1 MHEYDGVF
9 GGDDGK
15 TVGIGDVVEGF
26 FGRDGLGDA
35 SAGDRFVRCVLIS
48 LVLVTLVSLVLVT
61 LVSLVLVSLISLVLV
76 TLISLVLILVVGEAG
91 IVDAF
96 GAARNCGE

>member
-48 LVLVTLVSLVLVT
+48 LVLVTLVSLVLV
-61 LVSLVLVSLISLVLV
+61 SLISLVLV

-96 GAARNCGE
+96 GAARNCVNRNAEAM